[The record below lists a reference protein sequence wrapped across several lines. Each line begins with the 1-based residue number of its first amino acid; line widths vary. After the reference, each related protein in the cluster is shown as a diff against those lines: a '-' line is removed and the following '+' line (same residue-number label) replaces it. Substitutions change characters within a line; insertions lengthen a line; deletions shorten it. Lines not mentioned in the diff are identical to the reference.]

1 MKRLTALA
9 ITMVLVITAC
19 GEGDSS
25 TTETTTATPAAT
37 TEDTSATE
45 TTVNEATGNYSFG
58 ARLDGDGLEWVWTGA
73 FSIVGDQLVGNG
85 TVTGSADTT
94 CSIGDGPEY
103 PIVYTGAGTYDITG
117 TAEGSRMWIVL
128 NPTGGDVDV
137 TTGDA
142 SQLCVEVSIDISEVL
157 AQFPMGNLELTE
169 VPLTLPIEGGITGFE
184 FGGFFFDVMV
194 STN

>member
-1 MKRLTALA
+1 MKRLATL
-9 ITMVLVITAC
+9 IVTMFLVVTAC
-19 GEGDSS
+19 SGDDSS
-25 TTETTTATPAAT
+25 TTNST
-37 TEDTSATE
+37 ATE
-45 TTVNEATGNYSFG
+45 TTTNDIPSTETTVKQASGGYSFF
-58 ARLDGDGLEWVWTGA
+58 AIVSGDGLEWVWTGA

-103 PIVYTGAGTYDITG
+103 PIVYTGTGTYDITG
-117 TAEGSRMWIVL
+117 TASGSRMWIVL
-128 NPTGGDVDV
+128 SPTGGDVDV
-137 TTGDA
+137 TTGDT

-169 VPLTLPIEGGITGFE
+169 VRLTLPIEGGITGFE